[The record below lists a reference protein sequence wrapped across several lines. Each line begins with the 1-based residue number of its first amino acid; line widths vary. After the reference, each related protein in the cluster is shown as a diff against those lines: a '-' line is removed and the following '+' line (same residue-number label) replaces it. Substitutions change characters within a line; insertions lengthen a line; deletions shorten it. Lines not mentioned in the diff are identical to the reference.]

1 MEGHPIFQRSELLLQ
16 NLLEIADH
24 PLYDDSRRLVASADF
39 CLLSL
44 EHADSVRTLAQNELH
59 ASGIALM
66 RIQFETLLRAIWT
79 FHCASD
85 DDLEK
90 ITSPLTTDTQ
100 HSAERI
106 PSATKMLEALG
117 KNPAT
122 LIPFGSLSEFK
133 EHSWKPLN
141 SFVHAGIHPLA
152 RQRGGYPIQ
161 FIEQRI
167 KISNGL
173 MVITTMHLCV
183 LTGNGDLQKQI
194 APLHARFADCLP
206 DHRNSV

>member
-24 PLYDDSRRLVASADF
+24 PLYDDSRRLVTSADF
-39 CLLSL
+39 CMLSL
-44 EHADSVRTLAQNELH
+44 EHAESVRTLAQNGLH

-66 RIQFETLLRAIWT
+66 RIQFETLLRAIWM

-90 ITSPLTTDTQ
+90 ITSRLTTDTQ
-100 HSAERI
+100 DAAGKM
-106 PSATKMLEALG
+106 PAATKMLEALG

-122 LIPFGSLSEFK
+122 LIPFDSLSEFK

-141 SFVHAGIHPLA
+141 SYIHAGIHPLA
-152 RQRGGYPIQ
+152 QHRGGYPMQ

-167 KISNGL
+167 KLSNGL
-173 MVITTMHLCV
+173 VVISVMHLCV
-183 LTGNGDLQKQI
+183 LTGNGELQKQI
-194 APLHARFADCLP
+194 SPLHTRFADCLP